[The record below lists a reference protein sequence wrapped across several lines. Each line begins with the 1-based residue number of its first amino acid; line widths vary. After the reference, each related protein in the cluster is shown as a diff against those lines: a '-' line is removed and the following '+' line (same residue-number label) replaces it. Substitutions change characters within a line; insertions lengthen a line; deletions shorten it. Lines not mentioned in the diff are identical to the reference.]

1 MPLNPDLLNPEIL
14 LLLLTIA
21 GIAGFID
28 AIAGGGGLLI
38 LPVLLWTGLTP
49 AQALATNKLQA
60 VFGSFSATV
69 RFLRQGTIDLRSM
82 IRAIIFAFIGS
93 ACGTI
98 CIQLIDSAALE
109 KLIPVLLISFA
120 LYFLFSPRVGDEDA
134 KPRISLDLFSFTI
147 AFVIGFYDG
156 FFGPG
161 TGSFFAMAFVM
172 LLGYNLIK
180 ATAHAKL
187 LNFTSNLAA
196 LIFFIIG
203 GQVIWKVG
211 LVMAVGQFIGGYL
224 GAYMVLRHGSSLI
237 RPLLVII
244 SLSITLK
251 LLFFNG

>member
-1 MPLNPDLLNPEIL
+1 MPFLSEITSPEVL
-14 LLLLTIA
+14 LLLVGIA
-21 GIAGFID
+21 TLAGFID
-28 AIAGGGGLLI
+28 AIAGGGGLLV
-38 LPVLLWTGLTP
+38 LPVLLWAGLTP
-49 AQALATNKLQA
+49 SQALATNKLQA

-69 RFLRQGTIDLRSM
+69 RFIRQGAIDLRSM
-82 IRAIIFAFIGS
+82 FRAIIFAFTGS

-98 CIQLIDSAALE
+98 CIQLIDSTALE
-109 KLIPVLLISFA
+109 KLIPILLISFA
-120 LYFLFSPRVGDEDA
+120 LYFLFSPRVGDDDA

-147 AFVIGFYDG
+147 AFIIGFYDG

-196 LIFFIIG
+196 LIFFILG

-211 LVMAVGQFIGGYL
+211 LVMAIGQFFGGYL
-224 GAYMVLRHGSSLI
+224 GAHMVLRHGSSLI
-237 RPLLVII
+237 KPLLVVI

-251 LLFFNG
+251 SLLFND

>member
-1 MPLNPDLLNPEIL
+1 MPLSPDLINPEIL
-14 LLLLTIA
+14 LLLIAIA
-21 GIAGFID
+21 GIAGFFD

-38 LPVLLWTGLTP
+38 LPVLLWAGLTP

-69 RFLRQGTIDLRSM
+69 RFIRQGTIDLRSM

-93 ACGTI
+93 AFGTI
-98 CIQLIDSAALE
+98 CIQLIDSAALG
-109 KLIPVLLISFA
+109 KLIPILLISFA

-134 KPRISLDLFSFTI
+134 KPRISLDLFSFTV

-224 GAYMVLRHGSSLI
+224 GAHMVLRHGSSLI